1 MFGSNRK
8 EFPSHEPQ
16 PQEVNTLIGEG
27 CVFEGNLNLSTATR
41 IDGKVRGNV
50 RSDGMLIIGENGSVE
65 GDINCTEVL
74 IFGTVTGNIDARRI
88 ELKNGASLNG
98 DVRVDVFVI
107 EEGAMYNGRC
117 TMGSATVPE
126 PSAVLGE

>member
-1 MFGSNRK
+1 MFGTGKK
-8 EFPSHEPQ
+8 EFISGE

-27 CVFEGNLNLSTATR
+27 CVFEGNLNLATSTR
-41 IDGKVRGNV
+41 IDGKVRGNIKSEGV
-50 RSDGMLIIGENGSVE
+50 LIIGENGSVE
-65 GDINCTEVL
+65 GDINCSEIL
-74 IFGTVTGNIDARRI
+74 IFGMVVGNIDARRI
-88 ELKNGASLNG
+88 ELKNGASLSG

-107 EEGAMYNGRC
+107 EEGALYNGRC